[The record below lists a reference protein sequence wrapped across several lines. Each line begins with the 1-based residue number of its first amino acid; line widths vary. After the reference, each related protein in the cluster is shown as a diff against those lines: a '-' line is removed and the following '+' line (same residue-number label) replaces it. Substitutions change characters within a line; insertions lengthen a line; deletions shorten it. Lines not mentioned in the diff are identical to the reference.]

1 MHDGHRRLQEAFE
14 KNKVVE
20 KENIIAVS
28 ASASVHG
35 VKYYSPVFLFITNL
49 FFSGRK

>member
-28 ASASVHG
+28 ASASVHE
-35 VKYYSPVFLFITNL
+35 VKLLFSRIP
-49 FFSGRK
+49 FFN